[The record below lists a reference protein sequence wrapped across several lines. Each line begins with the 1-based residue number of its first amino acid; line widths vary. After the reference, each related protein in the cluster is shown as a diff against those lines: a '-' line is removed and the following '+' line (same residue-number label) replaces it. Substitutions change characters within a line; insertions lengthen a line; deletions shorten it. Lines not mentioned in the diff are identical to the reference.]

1 MAGCRVCGG
10 TEEGLGL
17 SALWSILTCSSREA
31 GAGEEEADDGINY
44 SRISRRYD
52 LVFED
57 RRKSY
62 LGRPGEEESPLHA
75 QGVLLTAKAMHWDAL
90 PKVNTHDMVTK
101 FIEKI
106 EKQPL
111 ISNHQHEAYTP
122 TVPLSDEEA
131 ARMKTALLTW
141 QSYNGGTVTL
151 RQPLISNHQHEAY
164 TPTVPLS
171 DEEAARMKTALLTWQ
186 SYNGGTVTLRQ
197 LFNLYVV
204 MDRIF
209 KPVFEDKMTSLAG
222 WSSTSPPRWNG
233 ESLTIHELLSDL
245 WAGHVLLYGELTP
258 NHTNIAPVLFDLTH
272 FFGAVEE
279 VGLDGKVVTR
289 AKPSAVSTDREAAPA
304 SGAGAAAARETDGPA
319 AAAGREASDAPG
331 GDAPDMTRPPERF
344 RWTADFRL
352 AYRTIVW
359 LLREQ
364 VSPWDERRSASWYN
378 PEILADAPSS
388 SRPA

>member
-31 GAGEEEADDGINY
+31 GAGDEEADDGINY

-75 QGVLLTAKAMHWDAL
+75 HGMLLTAKAMHWDAL
-90 PKVNTHDMVTK
+90 PKVNAHDMVTK

-111 ISNHQHEAYTP
+111 ISNHQHESYTP

-141 QSYNGGTVTL
+141 QSFNGG
-151 RQPLISNHQHEAY
+151 S
-164 TPTVPLS
+164 
-171 DEEAARMKTALLTWQ
+171 
-186 SYNGGTVTLRQ
+186 VTLRQ

-279 VGLDGKVVTR
+279 VSLDGKVVTR
-289 AKPSAVSTDREAAPA
+289 EKPSVVSTDRAGSPA
-304 SGAGAAAARETDGPA
+304 SGAGAAASHAAAGPA
-319 AAAGREASDAPG
+319 AAAAHEAG
-331 GDAPDMTRPPERF
+331 GPSGAASPDMTRPPERF
-344 RWTADFRL
+344 RWTTDFRL

-364 VSPWDERRSASWYN
+364 VSPWDERRGASWYN

>member
-31 GAGEEEADDGINY
+31 GAGEVETDDGINY

-57 RRKSY
+57 QRKSY
-62 LGRPGEEESPLHA
+62 LGRPGEEQSPLHA
-75 QGVLLTAKAMHWDAL
+75 DGMLLTARAMHWEAL
-90 PKVNTHDMVTK
+90 PKVNAHDMVAK

-111 ISNHQHEAYTP
+111 ISNHQHESYTP

-131 ARMKTALLTW
+131 ARMKTALMSW
-141 QSYNGGTVTL
+141 QAFNGG
-151 RQPLISNHQHEAY
+151 S
-164 TPTVPLS
+164 
-171 DEEAARMKTALLTWQ
+171 
-186 SYNGGTVTLRQ
+186 VTLRQ

-258 NHTNIAPVLFDLTH
+258 NHTNIAPVLFDLTR

-279 VGLDGKVVTR
+279 VSPDGKVITR
-289 AKPSAVSTDREAAPA
+289 AAPSAVSTDREGAPA
-304 SGAGAAAARETDGPA
+304 SGAGAAASH
-319 AAAGREASDAPG
+319 AAAGSAAATSHAA
-331 GDAPDMTRPPERF
+331 GDAPESAAPDMSRPPERF

-364 VSPWDERRSASWYN
+364 VSPWEERRGASWYN
-378 PEILADAPSS
+378 PEILADAPAS